1 MSAAPSPENPGLL
14 NWLLILILGVVWG
27 SAFLSMRIA
36 LEGFTPITVAAMRVL
51 VGSAALVVIGIIMG
65 QGLDKVPGAR
75 GWAFAS
81 AIGLGAIALPFT
93 LLAWGQQFVPS
104 AYAGVAM
111 GSVPLLVLPL
121 VAIFSPEEGIGPR
134 RIMGLILGFAGIAVL
149 FDPEALSSD
158 AVPVTDRMLIWG
170 TAACVGAASCY
181 AIGSIITRRA
191 PAMPPIS
198 LATSSLVV
206 AAIALVPLALWFEG
220 VPDAWPTRPTLW
232 LLYAALFP
240 TALASVIRVRVITT
254 AGSLFMSIVSYMVPV
269 WSVFFGILFLSE
281 ALPPRL
287 FAALALI
294 LAGIGIAQ
302 SRQILSALNHRRA
315 LRS

>member
-1 MSAAPSPENPGLL
+1 MPVLRAYSQPTGAGLCL
-14 NWLLILILGVVWG
+14 PKKAKCRVCCTLTNESRQTGYCFYFGVIWG
-27 SAFLSMRIA
+27 AAFLSVRIA
-36 LEGFTPITVAAMRVL
+36 LEGAPITVAAMRVL
-51 VGSAALVVIGIIMG
+51 VGSAALVVMGSSG

-93 LLAWGQQFVPS
+93 WLAWGQQFVPS

-149 FDPEALSSD
+149 FGPEALSSD

-198 LATSSLVV
+198 LAAATLVV

-220 VPDAWPTRPTLW
+220 VPDAWPTRPTYGCSMRPCFRRPLP
-232 LLYAALFP
+232 LSSGC
-240 TALASVIRVRVITT
+240 ASLQRPDPF
-254 AGSLFMSIVSYMVPV
+254 SC
-269 WSVFFGILFLSE
+269 
-281 ALPPRL
+281 
-287 FAALALI
+287 
-294 LAGIGIAQ
+294 Q
-302 SRQILSALNHRRA
+302 SSATWCPCGR
-315 LRS
+315 